1 MSSEMNLT
9 CDMAPIG
16 DWYNN
21 ALALGDWGLEYVSYV
36 GWERGH

>member
-1 MSSEMNLT
+1 
-9 CDMAPIG
+9 MAPIG